1 MDVLLNNSTYITWAR
16 MDPHGHMGAQRQL
29 RNEAFSAE
37 PWSQEEE
44 EMDIE
49 ATVSVTWRVS

>member
-1 MDVLLNNSTYITWAR
+1 
-16 MDPHGHMGAQRQL
+16 MDPHSHMGAQRQL

-44 EMDIE
+44 EMDTE
-49 ATVSVTWRVS
+49 ATVSVTWHVS